1 MDDLRERLNLAIAGT
16 AEARCADDGDGY
28 VDVWVTNIEE
38 TADAVLTEIGKTHRL
53 VEHERVGPFR
63 VGIDSD
69 MPEGEIRIVDSDGT
83 VLGSITGI
91 GP

>member
-1 MDDLRERLNLAIAGT
+1 MDDKWEPPLIEGLADIIYAQEIPGWDMGDAFAL
-16 AEARCADDGDGY
+16 AEELLA
-28 VDVWVTNIEE
+28 
-38 TADAVLTEIGKTHRL
+38 EIGKTHKL
-53 VEHERVGPFR
+53 VEHERVGPFP
-63 VGIDSD
+63 VVIDSD

>member
-38 TADAVLTEIGKTHRL
+38 TADAVLAEIGKTHVL
-53 VEHERVGPFR
+53 IQKH
-63 VGIDSD
+63 DA
-69 MPEGEIRIVDSDGT
+69 RIKWADTLLLRDEDGADT
-83 VLGSITGI
+83 R
-91 GP
+91 